1 MKNENIMM
9 SGRAAR
15 ETRLIKSTSKR
26 QITIPKSFFDC
37 LAIEDGITFVAQVID
52 DGIFLKPQPVHG
64 ETVNDQDRKCIIR
77 KVLQEGYSGEEMVE
91 EISFRLQQYDEF
103 IARRLREFENDIA
116 DSVEGADVI
125 PGVEAFNGLDIFFDQ
140 KD

>member
-1 MKNENIMM
+1 MNNENIML
-9 SGRAAR
+9 SGRASR

-26 QITIPKSFFDC
+26 QITIPKSFFDY

-52 DGIFLKPQPVHG
+52 DGIFLKPQSLHG
-64 ETVNDQDRKCIIR
+64 ETVNDQDRKRIIR

-91 EISFRLQQYDEF
+91 EISYRLQQYDEF